1 MNRIVW
7 PSIMATLLSTL
18 CIVGAFFGRGMEM
31 VLATGLAAIT
41 FAVLATR
48 D

>member
-1 MNRIVW
+1 MKRIVW
-7 PSIMATLLSTL
+7 AAVIASAFSLLSIIMAAQGKST
-18 CIVGAFFGRGMEM
+18 EW

-41 FAVLATR
+41 YAILATR

>member
-7 PSIMATLLSTL
+7 AAVMASLLSTL
-18 CIVGAFFGRGMEM
+18 CIIAAFLERGMEM
-31 VLATGLAAIT
+31 VLATGLAAVTYAI
-41 FAVLATR
+41 LATR

>member
-41 FAVLATR
+41 YAILAVR